1 MKKTFRILALCLSA
15 VLLLSG
21 CGREK
26 EAESPDDEDAVR
38 EPQIVEVKITGAN
51 FDKYFNYREYQ
62 SFATDEDGNI
72 TACNLSYGFSL
83 KPGYQAA
90 NDPEHRD
97 SLTVS
102 FRADGVSQHGEFN
115 VDFTTVNYT
124 AAAIDSE
131 EHEAVEDVL
140 SFWPQGNRT
149 VSYPYGTI
157 SSSYVI
163 RLQNFT
169 VTAVGGSIY
178 LLIR

>member
-1 MKKTFRILALCLSA
+1 MKKTVRVLALLLLA
-15 VLLLSG
+15 VLLLTG
-21 CGREK
+21 CGKEK
-26 EAESPDDEDAVR
+26 DGGSEEGEDAVR

-51 FDKYFNYREYQ
+51 FYDYFDYKEYQ
-62 SFATDEDGNI
+62 AFATDEDGNI

-97 SLTVS
+97 TLKVS
-102 FRADGVSQHGEFN
+102 FRATGVSQYGEFDVN
-115 VDFTTVNYT
+115 FITMQYPGTVY
-124 AAAIDSE
+124 SE
-131 EHEAVEDVL
+131 EHEEVQETL
-140 SFWPQGNRT
+140 TFWPQGNRT

-163 RLQNFT
+163 LLQNFT
-169 VTAVGGSIY
+169 VTAVSGSIW